1 MKYLLLIPALM
12 SLPSCAKVSPWERG
26 NLSKKSMSPDR
37 DPLGDSMS
45 DHMYFSRE
53 ASLGG
58 NGVGGGGC
66 GCN

>member
-1 MKYLLLIPALM
+1 MKFLLLLAPLVF
-12 SLPSCAKVSPWERG
+12 LTSCAKVSPWERG
-26 NLSKKSMSPDR
+26 NLSKKCMSPDR

-45 DHMYFSRE
+45 EHMYFSRE